1 MCVRGCEWVCTHMCV
16 YDWGVGVHVSL
27 HLCKKRKYDVANVLK
42 VAEGEECRSLLVF
55 QIFGS

>member
-1 MCVRGCEWVCTHMCV
+1 MCV